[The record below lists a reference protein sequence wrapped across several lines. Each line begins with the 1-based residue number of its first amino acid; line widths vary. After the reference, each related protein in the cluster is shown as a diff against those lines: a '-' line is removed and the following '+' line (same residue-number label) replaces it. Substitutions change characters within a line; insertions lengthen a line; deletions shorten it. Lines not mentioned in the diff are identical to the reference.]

1 MFRRRSRF
9 GLDTEWII
17 VPLRPLKLILLGLLA
32 GALVWGGLSFY
43 WRLREKIEAINA
55 PPKEVRYARLVEVM
69 GEVEVKKVNS
79 LAWLP
84 ARRIDQLEEG
94 DLIRTGSGSA
104 ARVIFFNGTSYEIGP
119 NALAT
124 VMKSHEN
131 PKTRE
136 QRVGIELAAGKLALS
151 TSEKNVPGSSFEVAT
166 EVATASFDERTEAR
180 AQHEGGESEFS
191 VLRGGAEVTTRGLNP
206 ESRRL
211 ASRQVVTV
219 DANRRIT
226 RQAMLP
232 VAPRLRAP
240 KNFGLFVAAN
250 SQKQDVKLSWEKVPD
265 AKSYRLQVSPS
276 ASFKDGAQ
284 DLVVRGKESH
294 ILNGLNYGTYYW
306 RVMAIDGRG
315 LESEPSEVFNFTIIP
330 KAFVSDKP
338 HLEVVV
344 DKVLSFG
351 RSFEV
356 IGRATPG
363 AVVFINDEVVEVKGD
378 GSFKHFTHPLPRSG
392 RQELIVV
399 ARDLTGAS
407 KLITI
412 PVEVK

>member
-17 VPLRPLKLILLGLLA
+17 VPVRPLKFALLGLLA
-32 GALVWGGLSFY
+32 VALAWGGLSFY
-43 WRLREKIEAINA
+43 RHLREKVEAINA
-55 PPKEVRYARLVEVM
+55 PPKEVRYARLVEAS
-69 GEVEVKKVNS
+69 GQVEVKKVNS

-94 DLIRTGSGSA
+94 DLIRTGSNSA

-124 VMKSHEN
+124 IMNSHEN

-136 QRVGIELAAGKLALS
+136 QRVGIELATGKLALS

-166 EVATASFDERTEAR
+166 ETATASFDERTEAR
-180 AQHEGGESEFS
+180 ARHERGESEFS

-211 ASRQVVTV
+211 TSRQVVTV

-232 VAPRLRAP
+232 AAPRLRAP

-250 SQKQDVKLSWEKVPD
+250 SRKQDVKLSWEKVPD
-265 AKSYRLQVSPS
+265 ARSYRLQVSPS
-276 ASFKDGAQ
+276 VSFKDGAR
-284 DLVVRGKESH
+284 DLIVQGKESH
-294 ILNGLNYGTYYW
+294 LLKDLDYGTYYW
-306 RVMAIDGRG
+306 RAHAIDARG
-315 LESEPSEVFNFTIIP
+315 LESEPSEVFSFTIIP
-330 KAFVSDKP
+330 KAFVSGKP
-338 HLEVVV
+338 QLEVVV

-378 GSFKHFTHPLPRSG
+378 GSFKHFTHPLARSG
-392 RQELIVV
+392 KRELIVV